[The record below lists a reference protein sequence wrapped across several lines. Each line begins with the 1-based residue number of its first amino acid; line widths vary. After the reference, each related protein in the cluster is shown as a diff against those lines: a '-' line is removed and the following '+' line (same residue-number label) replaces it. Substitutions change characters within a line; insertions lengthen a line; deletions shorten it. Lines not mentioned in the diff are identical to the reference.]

1 MGFFFKN
8 KIFDSHPHEVI
19 RKDWENVLDDL
30 FRNIIAN
37 SVKGI
42 AIICNTSRQNAEDIE
57 GTLQEEVIYHIKQKR
72 VDEVRIP
79 LKKINSEQFEKIF
92 KNYFEGTQKGQDFY
106 RIKNILTNEIMVY
119 PLLQGE
125 NKKGLLVFD
134 YPISESNSIKILKT
148 IKDTLKQK

>member
-8 KIFDSHPHEVI
+8 KIFDSHPHEVM

-30 FRNIIAN
+30 FRNIIAS

-42 AIICNTSRQNAEDIE
+42 AIICNTTRQNDDDAEGSVQKE
-57 GTLQEEVIYHIKQKR
+57 LIYHIKQKR

-79 LKKINSEQFEKIF
+79 LKKLNSDQFEKIF

-106 RIKNILTNEIMVY
+106 RIKNVLLTEIMVY

-125 NKKGLLVFD
+125 SKKGLLVFD
-134 YPISESNSIKILKT
+134 YPISESNSTNILKT
-148 IKDTLKQK
+148 IKDFVKL